1 MFIAALFIIFKMW
14 KQFKCLS
21 TDEWIKTCPKSH
33 KGFPS
38 GSGGK
43 ESACDAGD
51 PGLIPGLGRSPE
63 EGNDYPL

>member
-1 MFIAALFIIFKMW
+1 MSKKFV
-14 KQFKCLS
+14 
-21 TDEWIKTCPKSH
+21 
-33 KGFPS
+33 GFPD
-38 GSGGK
+38 GADGK